1 MIFLSIIPMEKHNH
15 CVVWCRLYRL
25 NLCLVM
31 RYVACFVCL
40 KTFCTSDTESQ
51 FLKLSVSLVSFYYL

>member
-1 MIFLSIIPMEKHNH
+1 MEKHNH